1 MMKLIETYDFSNF
14 LLRKYGIFNAINTYN
29 NGKITWLTKN
39 IADILDT
46 EYYFNFSGD
55 KNISKMFNLLINRLK
70 NDELFKDYMETS
82 VNMLASIIINKYA
95 DKWNRLYKAY
105 VEEEYKALDNYKMVE
120 SGTDKEST
128 KITNTQETNGKGYG
142 FNSSTAVNVAD
153 NSQES
158 TTTGALDD
166 NVKQHNFTR
175 SGNIGVTTSQQMLQ
189 SELDLRNNYDF
200 FNHIFIDVDNIM
212 CSLYYN

>member
-1 MMKLIETYDFSNF
+1 MKLIETYDLIN
-14 LLRKYGIFNAINTYN
+14 LTQPKHGIFSALYEY
-29 NGKITWLTKN
+29 GVSKITWLTEDMKN
-39 IADILDT
+39 MLDI
-46 EYYFNFSGD
+46 EYYLNFSGD
-55 KNISKMFNLLINRLK
+55 KNISKMFNLLIETLEK
-70 NDELFKDYMETS
+70 QAIESDYIQS
-82 VNMLASIIINKYA
+82 AVNMLANIIINKFA
-95 DKWNRLYKAY
+95 DKWNRLYSAY
-105 VEEEYKALDNYKMVE
+105 VQEQYQPLDNYKMVE

-128 KITNTQETNGKGYG
+128 KISNTQETNGKGYG

-153 NSQES
+153 NTQQS
-158 TTTGALDD
+158 TTQGALDD

-200 FNHIFIDVDNIM
+200 FNHIFIDVDSIL

>member
-1 MMKLIETYDFSNF
+1 MKLIETYDLTN
-14 LLRKYGIFNAINTYN
+14 LTQPKHGIFNALYEY
-29 NGKITWLTKN
+29 GVSKITWLTDDMKN
-39 IADILDT
+39 MLDI
-46 EYYFNFSGD
+46 EYYLNFSGD
-55 KNISKMFNLLINRLK
+55 KNISKMFNLLI
-70 NDELFKDYMETS
+70 ETIEKQTITDDKIQS
-82 VNMLASIIINKYA
+82 AVNMLAMIIINKFA
-95 DKWNRLYKAY
+95 DKWNRLYSAY
-105 VEEEYKALDNYKMVE
+105 VQEQYQPLDNYKMVE

-128 KITNTQETNGKGYG
+128 KISNTQETNGKGYG

-153 NSQES
+153 NTQQSITQ
-158 TTTGALDD
+158 GALDD

-200 FNHIFIDVDNIM
+200 FNHIFIDVDSIL

>member
-1 MMKLIETYDFSNF
+1 MKLIETYDISNI
-14 LLRKYGIFNAINTYN
+14 LQPKHGIFNALYEYGVN
-29 NGKITWLTKN
+29 KITWLTEDIKN
-39 IADILDT
+39 MLDI
-46 EYYFNFSGD
+46 EYYLNFSGD
-55 KNISKMFNLLINRLK
+55 KNISKMFNLLI
-70 NDELFKDYMETS
+70 ETIEKQTITDDKIQS
-82 VNMLASIIINKYA
+82 AVNMLAMIIINKFA
-95 DKWNRLYKAY
+95 DKWNRLYSAY
-105 VEEEYKALDNYKMVE
+105 VQEQYQPLDNYKMIE

-128 KITNTQETNGKGYG
+128 KISNTQETNGKGYG

-153 NSQES
+153 NTQQS
-158 TTTGALDD
+158 TTQGALDD

-200 FNHIFIDVDNIM
+200 FNHIFIDVDSIL